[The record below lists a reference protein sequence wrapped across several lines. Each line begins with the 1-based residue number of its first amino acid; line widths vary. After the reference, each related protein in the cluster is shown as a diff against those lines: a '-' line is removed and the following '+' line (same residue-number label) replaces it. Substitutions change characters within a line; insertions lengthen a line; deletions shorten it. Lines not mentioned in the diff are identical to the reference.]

1 MRALITGGAGFIGSH
16 LTEFLL
22 TQEFKKIII
31 IDNLSTGS
39 QENITGI
46 IRNNKVEF
54 IKGSV
59 IDSRLV
65 EKAIKK
71 VDIIFHLAAVVGVKL
86 VLKEPVKTILT
97 NIRGTEMVL
106 SIAQKYNRKVMIAS
120 TSEVYG
126 KGVKVPF
133 SENDDILMGPTTR
146 SRWSYA
152 CSKAI
157 DEFLSLAYF
166 KEKNLPV
173 VIVRLFNT
181 VGPRQSERYGMVLPN
196 FVKQAL
202 TGRDITVYGDGTQTR
217 SFCHVLDVVSAL
229 HKLALTDK
237 AIGQVFNV
245 GNDEEIS
252 IKELA
257 ERVRRQANSSSK
269 IVFIPYDKA
278 YGGGFD
284 EIPRRIPDIT
294 KLKQTIGFAPKY
306 SINDI
311 IIDTI
316 NYYKDKLKCMS
327 T

>member
-16 LTEFLL
+16 LTEYL
-22 TQEFKKIII
+22 TENGFKKVVI

-39 QENITGI
+39 KENIIGI
-46 IRNNKVEF
+46 AKKNKNVKF
-54 IKGSV
+54 INGSV
-59 IDSRLV
+59 LDTRLLD
-65 EKAIKK
+65 EEIKNT
-71 VDIIFHLAAVVGVKL
+71 DIIFHLAAVVGVKL
-86 VLKEPVKTILT
+86 VLEEPINTIVT
-97 NIRGTEMVL
+97 NIRGTENVL
-106 SIAQKYNRKVMIAS
+106 SVAQKYKKKIIIAS

-126 KGVKVPF
+126 KGIKVPF
-133 SENDDILMGPTTR
+133 SENDDILLGPTTK

-166 KEKNLPV
+166 YEKKLPV

-202 TGRDITVYGDGTQTR
+202 TGTDITVYGDGSQTR
-217 SFCHVLDVVSAL
+217 SFCHVKDAVAAI
-229 HKLALTDK
+229 HKLALTER
-237 AIGQVFNV
+237 AEGEVFNV

-257 ERVRRQANSSSK
+257 ERVKKFSNSYSK
-269 IVFIPYDKA
+269 IVFLPYKKV
-278 YGGGFD
+278 YKSGFD

-294 KLKQTIGFAPKY
+294 KLKKMTGFVPEY

-316 NYYKDKLKCMS
+316 NYYRDKLHE
-327 T
+327 

>member
-22 TQEFKKIII
+22 EQGFKKITI
-31 IDNLSTGS
+31 IDNLSTGTR
-39 QENITGI
+39 ENITNI

-54 IKGSV
+54 IKGN
-59 IDSRLV
+59 IINCRLL
-65 EKAIKK
+65 ERAIKN

-86 VLKEPVKTILT
+86 VLEEPVKTIVT
-97 NIRGTEMVL
+97 NINGTERVL
-106 SIAQKYNRKVMIAS
+106 SIAQKYNRKVIIAS

-133 SENDDILMGPTTR
+133 SENDDILIGPTTR
-146 SRWSYA
+146 NRWSYA

-166 KEKNLPV
+166 QEKKLPV

-202 TGRDITVYGDGTQTR
+202 TGRDITVYGDGMQTR

-237 AIGQVFNV
+237 AVGEVFNV

-257 ERVRRQANSSSK
+257 ERVKRQANSSSE
-269 IVFIPYDKA
+269 IVFLPYSKV
-278 YGGGFD
+278 YGTGFD
-284 EIPRRIPDIT
+284 EISRRIPDIT
-294 KLKQTIGFAPKY
+294 KLKQTVGFVPKY

-316 NYYKDKLKCMS
+316 NYYRNKLNE
-327 T
+327 

>member
-22 TQEFKKIII
+22 KQEFKKIII

>member
-16 LTEFLL
+16 LTEYLI
-22 TQEFKKIII
+22 QNGFKKVVI

-39 QENITGI
+39 QDNIIGI
-46 IRNNKVEF
+46 AKNNKNVKFINGSVLDTRLVDKE
-54 IKGSV
+54 IKGT
-59 IDSRLV
+59 
-65 EKAIKK
+65 
-71 VDIIFHLAAVVGVKL
+71 DIIFHLAAVVGVKL
-86 VLKEPVKTILT
+86 VLEEPINTIVT
-97 NIRGTEMVL
+97 NIRGTENVL
-106 SIAQKYNRKVMIAS
+106 SIAQKYNKKIMIAS

-133 SENDDILMGPTTR
+133 SENDDILMGPTIK

-166 KEKNLPV
+166 QEKKLPV

-202 TGRDITVYGDGTQTR
+202 TGTDITVYGDGSQTR
-217 SFCHVLDVVSAL
+217 SFCHVKDAVSAL

-237 AIGQVFNV
+237 AVGHVFNV
-245 GNDEEIS
+245 GNDEEIT

-257 ERVRRQANSSSK
+257 ERVKKHSNSSSK
-269 IVFIPYDKA
+269 IVFLPYNKA
-278 YGGGFD
+278 YSSGFD

-294 KLKQTIGFAPKY
+294 KLTQITGFIPEY
-306 SINDI
+306 SINNI

-316 NYYKDKLKCMS
+316 NYYREKLNA
-327 T
+327 

>member
-16 LTEFLL
+16 LTDYLI
-22 TQEFKKIII
+22 QNGFKKVVI

-39 QENITGI
+39 KENIIGI
-46 IRNNKVEF
+46 AKKSKNIKF
-54 IKGSV
+54 INGNV
-59 IDSRLV
+59 LDTRLLDK
-65 EKAIKK
+65 EIKNT
-71 VDIIFHLAAVVGVKL
+71 DIIFHLAAVVGVKL
-86 VLKEPVKTILT
+86 VLEEPINTIVT
-97 NIRGTEMVL
+97 NIRGTENVL
-106 SIAQKYNRKVMIAS
+106 SVAQKYKKKIMIAS

-133 SENDDILMGPTTR
+133 SENDDILLGPTTKT
-146 SRWSYA
+146 RWSYA

-157 DEFLSLAYF
+157 DEFMSLAYF
-166 KEKNLPV
+166 EEKKLPV

-202 TGRDITVYGDGTQTR
+202 TGADITVYGDGSQTR
-217 SFCHVLDVVSAL
+217 SFCHVNDAVAAI

-237 AIGQVFNV
+237 AVGQVFNV

-257 ERVRRQANSSSK
+257 ERVKKYSNSSSK
-269 IVFIPYDKA
+269 IVFLPYNKV
-278 YGGGFD
+278 YKSGFD

-294 KLKQTIGFAPKY
+294 KLKEITGFVPKY

-316 NYYKDKLKCMS
+316 NYYRGKLHA
-327 T
+327 